1 MTARRVIALVDDLM
15 TVSRL
20 ESAAG
25 ASGTSIIFPA
35 NEPELKQAIEQA
47 EDRSAL
53 LLVGLATS
61 KLPWETLVPFCQSIA
76 EAEGVT
82 LRVVAFGPHMDL
94 KLRQSAKDAGI
105 EEIWANSRL
114 MTDLPKLLMD
124 TQDYNDKKD
133 A

>member
-1 MTARRVIALVDDLM
+1 MAAGRIIALVDDLM

-20 ESAAG
+20 ESAAQ
-25 ASGTSIIFPA
+25 ASGKSIIFPS

-47 EDRSAL
+47 EGQSAL

-61 KLPWETLVPFCQSIA
+61 KLPWETLVPFCQSVA
-76 EAEGVT
+76 GAEGVT

-94 KLRQSAKDAGI
+94 KLRQLAKDAGI

-114 MTDLPKLLMD
+114 MTDLPKMLMD
-124 TQDYNDKKD
+124 TKDYNANTD